1 LRGKERERERER
13 EGKRERERGRG
24 RDGERVAAKTTFISV
39 LSSGINP
46 VIALRAKKRMV

>member
-13 EGKRERERGRG
+13 EGKRERGRG
-24 RDGERVAAKTTFISV
+24 RDGERVAAKTTFITV